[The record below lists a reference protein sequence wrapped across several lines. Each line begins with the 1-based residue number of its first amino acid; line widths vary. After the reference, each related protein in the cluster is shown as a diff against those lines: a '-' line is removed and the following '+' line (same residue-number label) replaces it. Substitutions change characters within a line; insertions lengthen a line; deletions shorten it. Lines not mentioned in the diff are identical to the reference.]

1 MIRRVW
7 KRDLEEECVLKI
19 RDALSHS
26 EIVVDPTRIFHPNYI
41 HHVHELVRSRTDLV
55 PIHVMAVAKVRL
67 LESLDSICER
77 FRRIFSLHFTDRVDM
92 LISGQPII
100 EFSLDREC
108 VEMVKLNKS
117 TLIMAVSTEIE
128 LERLDLCIRVG
139 TLASGLDYPKIVK
152 LLSIAYPEPPQVW
165 LTIVIMVRL
174 FGTVPTRVE
183 YRLVDVCDEELARAV
198 IDMLKRADGRIV
210 LRGLE
215 LLREGQ
221 DTVYKFGNARL
232 DLDPTSGSKGD
243 IVFRPKLYIDDRL
256 VRRFKF
262 IVVRGLNGRVT
273 VKERYIVVD

>member
-92 LISGQPII
+92 LISGQPIV

>member
-26 EIVVDPTRIFHPNYI
+26 EIVVDPARIFHPNYI

-92 LISGQPII
+92 LISGQPIV